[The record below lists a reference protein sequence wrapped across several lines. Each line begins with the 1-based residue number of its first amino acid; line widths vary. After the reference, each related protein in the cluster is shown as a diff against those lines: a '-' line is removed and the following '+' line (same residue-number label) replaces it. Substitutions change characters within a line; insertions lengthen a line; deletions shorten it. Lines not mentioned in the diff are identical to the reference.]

1 MLWPGRLK
9 EIRFVWNSMD
19 WQLLSTWKVWY
30 NWYDFIKHS
39 SNYFGTIMLMSN
51 RASCSCVNLNVR
63 VFISEF
69 VSVNVVILALFII
82 SHSRRWSVQMNIYT
96 IMCHAQWRGSM
107 KPLLRVTVE
116 NSVCWNTQE
125 HSGTRRNTYT
135 RDTALNVSESEIS
148 VQLILC
154 VPKKNMAVMLE
165 CERPCIMNISSYD
178 ANLTMFISEPSAP
191 GKHTVKCLW
200 NEGMMLLK
208 SAHDFRTFKAV
219 CSFERQKTLAR
230 SLVATTFERR

>member
-125 HSGTRRNTYT
+125 HSGTRRNTQEHAGT
-135 RDTALNVSESEIS
+135 RTPVTLCPECFWKWDLSATHLVCLQEKHGSNVRMRTPMYHE
-148 VQLILC
+148 
-154 VPKKNMAVMLE
+154 
-165 CERPCIMNISSYD
+165 D
-178 ANLTMFISEPSAP
+178 F
-191 GKHTVKCLW
+191 
-200 NEGMMLLK
+200 LL
-208 SAHDFRTFKAV
+208 R
-219 CSFERQKTLAR
+219 C
-230 SLVATTFERR
+230 